1 MTASATGNSMDG
13 DIGTRRGSSS
23 MAFHIDRGTVAQRS
37 DRRSRQLEYRLL
49 VLIVFPFF
57 LLFAVLARLVPWRA
71 TASSSSTRPSRR
83 RSVLSEAREASHT
96 VIPFVF
102 MG

>member
-1 MTASATGNSMDG
+1 MAS
-13 DIGTRRGSSS
+13 DISS
-23 MAFHIDRGTVAQRS
+23 GGGAQRA
-37 DRRSRQLEYRLL
+37 DRRARQLEYRLL

-57 LLFAVLARLVPWRA
+57 LLFAVVARLMPRRA
-71 TASSSSTRPSRR
+71 AAAPGVASRERR
-83 RSVLSEAREASHT
+83 RSVLAEAREASHT